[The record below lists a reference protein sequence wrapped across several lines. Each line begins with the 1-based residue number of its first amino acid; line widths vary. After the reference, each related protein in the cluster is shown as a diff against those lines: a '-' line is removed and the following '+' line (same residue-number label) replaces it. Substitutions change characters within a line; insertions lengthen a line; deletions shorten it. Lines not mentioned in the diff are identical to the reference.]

1 MGWEE
6 VYVEGGGE
14 GRIMEYGGQKSRGAG
29 FGLWW
34 GCERD
39 KEEGTKQLGWSLSL
53 TSPSHQSSH
62 HSLSSL
68 SVSPCVAFAIVC
80 FVWRDGERDREKKEG
95 NFIMFMVLFS
105 AVAVLAWSKGG
116 RAQVAPSC
124 SFRFFSFSVFVFFI
138 CYAYTPT
145 SCFRSSCSFIMP
157 PSLTSPSPCAN
168 IFLWVEELEL
178 WNKRY
183 TCFSGREH
191 FVGRPRPHQKNHH
204 HGIYTFFLWFY
215 IFRRFFI
222 HVCIRAMRC
231 CQYKVMLL
239 AHIRRKILEI
249 KQWLRQ
255 S

>member
-1 MGWEE
+1 M
-6 VYVEGGGE
+6 V
-14 GRIMEYGGQKSRGAG
+14 
-29 FGLWW
+29 
-34 GCERD
+34 
-39 KEEGTKQLGWSLSL
+39 SLPHL
-53 TSPSHQSSH
+53 SPSHQSSH

-191 FVGRPRPHQKNHH
+191 FVGRPRPHQKIIIMESIHFFC
-204 HGIYTFFLWFY
+204 GSIYTFFYTCMYTGYAMLSVQG
-215 IFRRFFI
+215 
-222 HVCIRAMRC
+222 HVVSSDT
-231 CQYKVMLL
+231 Q
-239 AHIRRKILEI
+239 RKT
-249 KQWLRQ
+249 RD
-255 S
+255 

>member
-1 MGWEE
+1 MAGRKAGARGS
-6 VYVEGGGE
+6 VCGGAVKE
-14 GRIMEYGGQKSRGAG
+14 IRRRARNSSD
-29 FGLWW
+29 GL
-34 GCERD
+34 
-39 KEEGTKQLGWSLSL
+39 
-53 TSPSHQSSH
+53 SPSPLPLISRVITLSH
-62 HSLSSL
+62 L
-68 SVSPCVAFAIVC
+68 SPCPRVWLSQSFV

-191 FVGRPRPHQKNHH
+191 FVGRPRPHQKIIIMESIH
-204 HGIYTFFLWFY
+204 FFVVLY
-215 IFRRFFI
+215 IRFFI

-231 CQYKVMLL
+231 CQYKAMLL
-239 AHIRRKILEI
+239 AQILSEKLEI
-249 KQWLRQ
+249 KQWLRH

>member
-80 FVWRDGERDREKKEG
+80 FVWRDGERDREKKKG
-95 NFIMFMVLFS
+95 NFLMFMVLFS
-105 AVAVLAWSKGG
+105 AVAELAWSKGG

-124 SFRFFSFSVFVFFI
+124 SFRFFFLLSFCFFYLLCIYTYELLSVVLLLHHASVSHLPLPVCKHFSLGGGVGAVEQEVHMFLWQG
-138 CYAYTPT
+138 T
-145 SCFRSSCSFIMP
+145 FRRTAT
-157 PSLTSPSPCAN
+157 TSPKKSSS
-168 IFLWVEELEL
+168 
-178 WNKRY
+178 WNLY
-183 TCFSGREH
+183 LF
-191 FVGRPRPHQKNHH
+191 FVV
-204 HGIYTFFLWFY
+204 LY
-215 IFRRFFI
+215 I
-222 HVCIRAMRC
+222 
-231 CQYKVMLL
+231 
-239 AHIRRKILEI
+239 
-249 KQWLRQ
+249 
-255 S
+255 